1 MKGGTKPMAVPVL
14 KKKLYDELDSTKNR
28 IIQQQSRVLQCA
40 NIKEQEIENRVLSEL
55 KNHLQFIENVID
67 ICVNRNKF

>member
-1 MKGGTKPMAVPVL
+1 MAVPVL
-14 KKKLYDELDSTKNR
+14 KKKLYDELDSVKNR
-28 IIQQQSRVLQCA
+28 IIKQQSRVLQCA

-55 KNHLQFIENVID
+55 KNHLQFIESVID

>member
-1 MKGGTKPMAVPVL
+1 MKPMAVPVL
-14 KKKLYDELDSTKNR
+14 KKKLFDELDSTKNR
-28 IIQQQSRVLQCA
+28 IIEQQSRVLQCA

-55 KNHLQFIENVID
+55 KNHLQFIESVID

>member
-1 MKGGTKPMAVPVL
+1 MAVPVL
-14 KKKLYDELDSTKNR
+14 KKKLFDELDSTKNR
-28 IIQQQSRVLQCA
+28 IIEQQSRVLQCA

-55 KNHLQFIENVID
+55 KNHLQFIESVID

>member
-1 MKGGTKPMAVPVL
+1 MKPMAVPVL
-14 KKKLYDELDSTKNR
+14 KKKLYDELDSTKTR
-28 IIQQQSRVLQCA
+28 IIEQQSRVLQCA

-55 KNHLQFIENVID
+55 KNHLQFIESVID

>member
-1 MKGGTKPMAVPVL
+1 MAVPVL
-14 KKKLYDELDSTKNR
+14 KKKLYDELDSTKSR
-28 IIQQQSRVLQCA
+28 IIKQQSRVLQCA

-55 KNHLQFIENVID
+55 KTHLQFIESVID